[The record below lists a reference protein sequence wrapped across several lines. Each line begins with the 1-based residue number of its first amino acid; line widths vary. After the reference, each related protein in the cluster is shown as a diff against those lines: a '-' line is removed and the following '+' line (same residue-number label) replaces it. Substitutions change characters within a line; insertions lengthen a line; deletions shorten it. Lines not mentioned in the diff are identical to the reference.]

1 MNENN
6 ESAVTPVTDNVETK
20 RRGKVATP
28 IDLPSGE
35 FTLDE
40 VMASCSLKRASL
52 FLRLQKLVNSGRL
65 EKTGTRPSGGVGRP
79 QSVYRRIGV

>member
-6 ESAVTPVTDNVETK
+6 ESAVTPVTDNETK
-20 RRGKVATP
+20 KRGKAATP
-28 IDLPSGE
+28 IDLPSGD

-40 VMASCSLKRASL
+40 VMANCALKRASL
-52 FLRLQKLVNSGRL
+52 FLRLQKLVQSGRL

-79 QSVYRRIGV
+79 QSVYRRVGA

>member
-6 ESAVTPVTDNVETK
+6 ESAVVTATDNVTK
-20 RRGKVATP
+20 KRGKTATP

-40 VMASCSLKRASL
+40 VMQSCALKRASL
-52 FLRLQKLVNSGRL
+52 FLRLQKLMQMGQL

-79 QSVYRRIGV
+79 QSVYRRVGA